1 MSLEL
6 PPNFESDIQGRDT
19 ALVPVIGIGTASE
32 SPDLTSYIFLSTNSA
47 SFSDHLGYE
56 TINTLPILLNVPSL
70 KESIDIEKRN
80 YKISSVN
87 LDISNFP
94 HDGKRFSEIIA
105 EHNTISSSLINVECR
120 IFWVSPS
127 TKHFAAIDAGN
138 PDLDSY
144 PEGYPW
150 HFEIYYGTIRRYTH
164 DDEKVRLVVEDR
176 SQATLH
182 TDLPIANLGTGGE
195 VPPKYK
201 SKPIPM
207 VYGHVDRSPCV
218 IKSSP
223 VIDEWGV
230 GSGDIDIYPDIV
242 PPTIT
247 DQYIYFG
254 DKYLPIPTTI
264 ANIPTE
270 TGGIFA
276 GAEFSLYASAAN
288 IIDTGI
294 TDFIRLTS
302 SGGNPIMRNLVPIRE
317 SVTMSD
323 LNIVPL
329 REITHDFDSTFS
341 ANPEGTVTDIFNYT
355 SVYDKPNREVLGTF
369 VKDNSGDVGSW
380 DGSSSLEAISGT
392 SSDIFPDLTTSSYTD
407 RAIPACLV
415 ETGIAVGD
423 FKADIGIVSVDIP
436 TYYGNVSERDGTHNI
451 KLSLKSGSKT
461 EFISEIDHTFHD
473 LTAGWHQTTL
483 GTVNTLVFQPEDGA
497 ALDRLVIAFWSFINT
512 GGIIC
517 AIKFK
522 INSLSMIRYGL
533 VEDIINQDFY
543 ANVRGRGWVGGY
555 DYNVAPYTIGHIVE
569 NELGISDAAS
579 DGYAAFT
586 NSGYNEN
593 NWKYAFTVDK
603 KINSKKLI
611 EGIASAS
618 PFIPRFNNMGVFKFD
633 VIPEKGGT
641 ADHTIK
647 EADVIDFS
655 FSRTKIEDVHTK
667 IEFKYNWDYAR
678 GEFNDSVIAEVGQY
692 GGILEGY
699 DFDYY
704 GFENDHSESTLV
716 IDDDRGKYIRSSPN
730 HTTAQEFAAWYLMW
744 SCNQHLKMKVKLPLK
759 YMNLEI
765 GDLVDFDEILG
776 EVKPYGINYK
786 GTGGSSITDDVNTQ
800 SVYKNFLI
808 TSTNKTLEWVE
819 VECVQMHNLFPCD
832 QDCFGECG
840 DAVVDDCG
848 VCDGDN
854 SPLTGTCDCE
864 GTPNGNAPNIGCGCG
879 VGIGDPIPD
888 SDNIC
893 EEDCAGILGGST
905 EEDICGVCNGTGYLF
920 LDAPCTTDEDGCYV
934 CSLTGTTYGPGC
946 DVVEG
951 DLILSQ
957 VACNFACSQYACDC
971 DGNVDAGCGCGV
983 PVYEEPSCD
992 FLFFTGDD
1000 GCWHCPITHES
1011 YGIGCDHQ
1019 IAPESAEAS
1028 CNSDCTFNC
1037 CPDNQP
1043 DCLGVCGGDAE
1054 FDDCNVC
1061 DGDGTSCYDLNI
1073 QYIDILNIGD
1083 QETPLLLTNLVDG
1096 WLTTAGVA
1104 YPQIFMII
1112 REIPSDDQIQS
1123 ANITINN
1130 VVYPAAVIGEHVA
1143 NKQTILWNIQNDD
1156 YSNAQ
1161 IFNAME
1167 VFETDEDGNLVDGST
1182 YEHSYLFNLTDQN
1195 NVPYTIDRKITYTL
1209 VDCPNMGDLNV
1220 DGGFNVL
1227 DIVTLANCVLANN
1240 CGELP
1245 SACAGDLNGDGGWNV
1260 LDVVTLANCVLANNC
1275 GE

>member
-1 MSLEL
+1 MSLSL
-6 PPNFESDIQGRDT
+6 PPNFKSDIQGRDT
-19 ALVPVIGIGTASE
+19 ALVPLVLIGSWVGSQWNDPNLIQ
-32 SPDLTSYIFLSTNSA
+32 ISTNSIVQNDA
-47 SFSDHLGYE
+47 IFKPL
-56 TINTLPILLNVPSL
+56 LLNIPSL

-80 YKISSVN
+80 YKISSIN

-94 HDGKRFSEIIA
+94 YEGKRFSELIGD
-105 EHNTISSSLINVECR
+105 SSLINKEVR
-120 IFWVSPS
+120 IWWTSPS
-127 TKHFAAIDAGN
+127 CTSNPYAADLGAVDDAS
-138 PDLDSY
+138 P
-144 PEGYPW
+144 
-150 HFEIYYGTIRRYTH
+150 FQIFTGTIRRYTH

-182 TDLPIANLGTGGE
+182 KDLPLSGNYLTENNGYSN
-195 VPPKYK
+195 VPDKYK
-201 SKPIPM
+201 NKPIPM

-218 IKSSP
+218 ISNFIDPDLDIEGQSSFVIKMDSKPLSATVLDDAHWGKASSFLYIDGGNSMFRITDNTELGYTNDQFQPNDIDLTDAEIIMTSIYAGNGNSLNSLADNLLEIELERFPKTASKSLVGNDSGLNN
-223 VIDEWGV
+223 DESSLDNVHTPISDGINSDVNTRIEVDRHTV
-230 GSGDIDIYPDIV
+230 GRTYTPTSFAGTSLSFIFDNIGLDNEYTKSWLISGIIMSVYSGDAKLYTYVNLSTTPPSGNRIEILTGTSGNASYLDNYYNGLYNETTATRTQWDIDNNIYPGSDSILTDFYTQELNGWNQIDSQNNIDIYTLGHNTSGDYEISFDIFF
-242 PPTIT
+242 T
-247 DQYIYFG
+247 
-254 DKYLPIPTTI
+254 
-264 ANIPTE
+264 
-270 TGGIFA
+270 
-276 GAEFSLYASAAN
+276 SLYQRAL
-288 IIDTGI
+288 IE
-294 TDFIRLTS
+294 
-302 SGGNPIMRNLVPIRE
+302 NP
-317 SVTMSD
+317 
-323 LNIVPL
+323 
-329 REITHDFDSTFS
+329 
-341 ANPEGTVTDIFNYT
+341 
-355 SVYDKPNREVLGTF
+355 
-369 VKDNSGDVGSW
+369 
-380 DGSSSLEAISGT
+380 
-392 SSDIFPDLTTSSYTD
+392 
-407 RAIPACLV
+407 
-415 ETGIAVGD
+415 
-423 FKADIGIVSVDIP
+423 
-436 TYYGNVSERDGTHNI
+436 
-451 KLSLKSGSKT
+451 LS
-461 EFISEIDHTFHD
+461 
-473 LTAGWHQTTL
+473 
-483 GTVNTLVFQPEDGA
+483 
-497 ALDRLVIAFWSFINT
+497 
-512 GGIIC
+512 
-517 AIKFK
+517 
-522 INSLSMIRYGL
+522 
-533 VEDIINQDFY
+533 QDFY
-543 ANVRGRGWVGGY
+543 ANVWGRGY
-555 DYNVAPYTIGHIVE
+555 NFNVAPYTIGHIVE